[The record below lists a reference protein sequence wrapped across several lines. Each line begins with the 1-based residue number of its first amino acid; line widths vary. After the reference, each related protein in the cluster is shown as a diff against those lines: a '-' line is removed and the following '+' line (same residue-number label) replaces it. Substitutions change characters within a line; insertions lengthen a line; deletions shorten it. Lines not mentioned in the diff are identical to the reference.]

1 MAADKKTRKSART
14 GSAASLRA
22 SSEARWL
29 AAERDTHHMLAMLD
43 AWEESGGMGERAW
56 QYAQMARVYFKK
68 LRNGRVLS
76 SADFDITVHGDVK
89 IGTRQHAPVAQLLE
103 IHPRHLRVLPGAL
116 THAATF
122 LPRIQHGQ
130 HVVGIALGGQPAC
143 FAAGPQAGSAAGPG
157 GFSGFF
163 VCCHV
168 SFLPPE
174 PVCRW
179 FRSPDH

>member
-76 SADFDITVHGDVK
+76 SADFDITV
-89 IGTRQHAPVAQLLE
+89 LLATAVQRALQAE
-103 IHPRHLRVLPGAL
+103 PAVLEKSADL
-116 THAATF
+116 QSAAAACE
-122 LPRIQHGQ
+122 RIQSAN
-130 HVVGIALGGQPAC
+130 IALRQP
-143 FAAGPQAGSAAGPG
+143 
-157 GFSGFF
+157 
-163 VCCHV
+163 
-168 SFLPPE
+168 
-174 PVCRW
+174 R
-179 FRSPDH
+179 

>member
-43 AWEESGGMGERAW
+43 VWEEQGGMSERAW

-76 SADFDITVHGDVK
+76 SADFDITV
-89 IGTRQHAPVAQLLE
+89 LLATAVQRALQAE
-103 IHPRHLRVLPGAL
+103 PAVLEKSADL
-116 THAATF
+116 QSAAAACE
-122 LPRIQHGQ
+122 RIQSAN
-130 HVVGIALGGQPAC
+130 IALRQP
-143 FAAGPQAGSAAGPG
+143 
-157 GFSGFF
+157 
-163 VCCHV
+163 
-168 SFLPPE
+168 
-174 PVCRW
+174 R
-179 FRSPDH
+179 